1 MTSGSEPT
9 SERPVPRVRLKP
21 RESRRIKRGHRWI
34 FSNEIAD
41 TVKDLPPGSLVDV
54 VDERG
59 APLGRGYVNP
69 QSLIT
74 IRLLAPAG
82 REIDAAFFRGL
93 LAAARSYR
101 ERICGSRTAGR
112 EVFGEAD
119 GLPGLIV
126 DRYGQFLVVQSLT
139 AGIEVCLPLILDL
152 LEEIHSPRAIVLRND
167 APARGLEG
175 LTAEVR
181 VARGQLDSEDG
192 IVETEVDGLA
202 VEVDLL
208 AGQKTGWFLDQSE
221 NRRRLAEYAGGRR
234 VLDVFCY
241 AGAWGLAA
249 LKAGAAEVLAVDSSA
264 PAVSAARRN
273 AERNQVGDRFRAE
286 EASVFDRLRKLD
298 SERSRFDLVVLD
310 PPAFIKSGKKVAEG
324 VRGYREINR
333 LGLRLLAPGGILVS
347 SSCSH
352 HLPAEEFLAVL
363 RRAAADT
370 GRTVRLLEFRGQARD
385 HPVLL
390 SMPETTYLKCA
401 FLCVE

>member
-1 MTSGSEPT
+1 MTSGSEPI

-41 TVKDLPPGSLVDV
+41 PVKDLPPGSLVDI

-74 IRLLAPAG
+74 IRVLAPAG
-82 REIDAAFFRGL
+82 REIDAAFFRGRI
-93 LAAARSYR
+93 AAARSYR

-119 GLPGLIV
+119 GLPGLVV
-126 DRYGQFLVVQSLT
+126 DRYGPFLVVQSLA
-139 AGIEVCLPLILDL
+139 AGIEVRLPVILDL
-152 LEEIHSPRAIVLRND
+152 LDEIYSPRAIVLRND
-167 APARGLEG
+167 SPARGLEG
-175 LTAEVR
+175 LAAEVR
-181 VARGQLDSEDG
+181 VARGRLDSEDG

-208 AGQKTGWFLDQSE
+208 GGQKTGWFLDQAE
-221 NRRRLAEYAGGRR
+221 NRLRLAEYAKGRR
-234 VLDVFCY
+234 VLDAFCY

-273 AERNQVGDRFRAE
+273 AERNQIGGRFRAE
-286 EASVFDRLRKLD
+286 EASVFDRLRGLD
-298 SERSRFDLVVLD
+298 SERARFDLVVLD

-401 FLCVE
+401 FLYVE

>member
-9 SERPVPRVRLKP
+9 SERPVPRVHLKP

-41 TVKDLPPGSLVDV
+41 PVKDLPPGSLVDV

-59 APLGRGYVNP
+59 ALVGRGYVNP

-74 IRLLAPAG
+74 IRLLAQAG

-93 LAAARSYR
+93 LAAARLYR

-126 DRYGQFLVVQSLT
+126 DRYGPFLVVQSLA
-139 AGIEVCLPLILDL
+139 AGIEVRLPLILDL

-181 VARGQLDSEDG
+181 VARGRLDSEDG

-202 VEVDLL
+202 VEIDLL

-234 VLDVFCY
+234 ILDAFCY

-273 AERNQVGDRFRAE
+273 ADRNEVGDRFRAE
-286 EASVFDRLRKLD
+286 EASVFDRLRGLD

-390 SMPETTYLKCA
+390 SMPETSYLKCA
-401 FLCVE
+401 FLYVE

>member
-1 MTSGSEPT
+1 MTSGSEPI

-41 TVKDLPPGSLVDV
+41 PVKDLPPGSLVDI

-74 IRLLAPAG
+74 IRVLAPAG
-82 REIDAAFFRGL
+82 REIDAAFFRGRI
-93 LAAARSYR
+93 AAARSYR

-119 GLPGLIV
+119 GLPGLVV
-126 DRYGQFLVVQSLT
+126 DRYGPFLVVQSLA
-139 AGIEVCLPLILDL
+139 AGIEVRLPVILDL
-152 LEEIHSPRAIVLRND
+152 LEEIYSPRAIVLRND
-167 APARGLEG
+167 SPARGLEG
-175 LTAEVR
+175 LAAEVR
-181 VARGQLDSEDG
+181 VARGRLDSEDG

-208 AGQKTGWFLDQSE
+208 GGQKTGWFLDQAE
-221 NRRRLAEYAGGRR
+221 NRLRLAEYAKGRR
-234 VLDVFCY
+234 VLDAFCY

-273 AERNQVGDRFRAE
+273 AERNQVGGRFRAE
-286 EASVFDRLRKLD
+286 EASVFDRLRGLD
-298 SERSRFDLVVLD
+298 SERARFDLVVLD

-401 FLCVE
+401 FLYVE

>member
-1 MTSGSEPT
+1 MTSGSEPI

-41 TVKDLPPGSLVDV
+41 PVKDLPPGSLVDI

-74 IRLLAPAG
+74 IRVLAPAG
-82 REIDAAFFRGL
+82 REIDAAFFRGRI
-93 LAAARSYR
+93 AAARSYR

-119 GLPGLIV
+119 GLPGLVV
-126 DRYGQFLVVQSLT
+126 DRYGPFLVVQSLA
-139 AGIEVCLPLILDL
+139 AGIEVRLPVILDL
-152 LEEIHSPRAIVLRND
+152 LDEIYSPRAIVLRND
-167 APARGLEG
+167 SPARGLEG
-175 LTAEVR
+175 LAAEVR
-181 VARGQLDSEDG
+181 VARGRLDSEDG

-208 AGQKTGWFLDQSE
+208 GGQKTGWFLDQAE
-221 NRRRLAEYAGGRR
+221 NRLRLAEYAKGRR
-234 VLDVFCY
+234 VLDAFCY

-273 AERNQVGDRFRAE
+273 AERNQVGGRFRAE
-286 EASVFDRLRKLD
+286 EASVFDRLRGLD
-298 SERSRFDLVVLD
+298 SERARFDLVVLD

-401 FLCVE
+401 FLYVE

>member
-1 MTSGSEPT
+1 M
-9 SERPVPRVRLKP
+9 
-21 RESRRIKRGHRWI
+21 
-34 FSNEIAD
+34 
-41 TVKDLPPGSLVDV
+41 
-54 VDERG
+54 
-59 APLGRGYVNP
+59 
-69 QSLIT
+69 
-74 IRLLAPAG
+74 
-82 REIDAAFFRGL
+82 
-93 LAAARSYR
+93 
-101 ERICGSRTAGR
+101 
-112 EVFGEAD
+112 
-119 GLPGLIV
+119 
-126 DRYGQFLVVQSLT
+126 
-139 AGIEVCLPLILDL
+139 
-152 LEEIHSPRAIVLRND
+152 
-167 APARGLEG
+167 EG
-175 LTAEVR
+175 LAAEVR
-181 VARGQLDSEDG
+181 VARGRLDSEDG

-208 AGQKTGWFLDQSE
+208 GGQKTGWFLDQAE
-221 NRRRLAEYAGGRR
+221 NRLRLAEYAKGRR
-234 VLDVFCY
+234 VLDAFCY

-273 AERNQVGDRFRAE
+273 AERNQIGGRFRAE
-286 EASVFDRLRKLD
+286 EASVFDRLRGLD
-298 SERSRFDLVVLD
+298 SERARFDLVVLD

-401 FLCVE
+401 FLYVE

>member
-9 SERPVPRVRLKP
+9 SERSVPRVRLKP

-41 TVKDLPPGSLVDV
+41 PVKDLPPGSLVDV

-59 APLGRGYVNP
+59 ALVGRGYVNP

-82 REIDAAFFRGL
+82 REIDAAFFRGR

-101 ERICGSRTAGR
+101 ERICGPRTAGR

-126 DRYGQFLVVQSLT
+126 DRYGPFLVVQSLA
-139 AGIEVCLPLILDL
+139 AGIEVCLPMILDL

-167 APARGLEG
+167 SPARGLEG
-175 LTAEVR
+175 LPAEVR
-181 VARGQLDSEDG
+181 VARGRLDSEGG

-221 NRRRLAEYAGGRR
+221 NRRCLAEYANGRR
-234 VLDVFCY
+234 VLDAFCY

-249 LKAGAAEVLAVDSSA
+249 IKAGAAEVLAVDSSA

-273 AERNQVGDRFRAE
+273 AERNRVGDRFRAE
-286 EASVFDRLRKLD
+286 EASVFDRLRRLD

-370 GRTVRLLEFRGQARD
+370 GRTVKLLEFRGQARD

-390 SMPETTYLKCA
+390 SMPETSYLKCA

>member
-9 SERPVPRVRLKP
+9 SKPVPRVRLKP

-41 TVKDLPPGSLVDV
+41 PVKDLPPGSLVDV
-54 VDERG
+54 VDDHG

-74 IRLLAPAG
+74 IRVLAPAG
-82 REIDAAFFRGL
+82 REIDAAFFKGR
-93 LAAARSYR
+93 LAAARSFR
-101 ERICGSRTAGR
+101 EKVCVPRTAGR

-126 DRYGQFLVVQSLT
+126 DRYGPFLVVQSLA
-139 AGIEVCLPLILDL
+139 AGIEARLPLILDL

-181 VARGQLDSEDG
+181 VARGRLDSEDG
-192 IVETEVDGLA
+192 IVETEVEGLA

-208 AGQKTGWFLDQSE
+208 GGQKTGWFLDQAE
-221 NRRRLAEYAGGRR
+221 NRRRLAEYAKGRR
-234 VLDVFCY
+234 VLDAFCY

-249 LKAGAAEVLAVDSSA
+249 LRAGAAEVLAVDSSA
-264 PAVSAARRN
+264 PAVSAASRN
-273 AERNQVGDRFRAE
+273 AERNGVGGRFRAE
-286 EASVFDRLRKLD
+286 EASVFDRLRGLD
-298 SERSRFDLVVLD
+298 SERARFDLVVLD
-310 PPAFIKSGKKVAEG
+310 PPAFIKSAKKVAEG

-333 LGLRLLAPGGILVS
+333 LGLRLLAPGGVLVS

-352 HLPAEEFLAVL
+352 HLPAEEFMAAL

-390 SMPETTYLKCA
+390 SMPETAYLKCA
-401 FLCVE
+401 FLWVD

>member
-1 MTSGSEPT
+1 LTSGSEPI

-41 TVKDLPPGSLVDV
+41 PVKDLPPGSLVDI

-74 IRLLAPAG
+74 IRVLAPAG
-82 REIDAAFFRGL
+82 REIDAAFFRGRI
-93 LAAARSYR
+93 AAARSYR

-119 GLPGLIV
+119 GLPGLVV
-126 DRYGQFLVVQSLT
+126 DRYGPFLVVQSLA
-139 AGIEVCLPLILDL
+139 AGIEVRLPVILDL
-152 LEEIHSPRAIVLRND
+152 LDEIYSPRAIVLRND
-167 APARGLEG
+167 SPARGLEG
-175 LTAEVR
+175 LAAEVR
-181 VARGQLDSEDG
+181 VARGRLDSEDG

-208 AGQKTGWFLDQSE
+208 GGQKTGWFLDQAE
-221 NRRRLAEYAGGRR
+221 NRLRLAEYAKGRR
-234 VLDVFCY
+234 VLDAFCY

-273 AERNQVGDRFRAE
+273 AERNQIGGRFRAE
-286 EASVFDRLRKLD
+286 EASVFDRLRGLD
-298 SERSRFDLVVLD
+298 SERARFDLVVLD

-401 FLCVE
+401 FLYVE

>member
-1 MTSGSEPT
+1 MTSGSEPI

-41 TVKDLPPGSLVDV
+41 PVKDLPPGSLVDI

-74 IRLLAPAG
+74 IRVLAPPG
-82 REIDAAFFRGL
+82 REIDAAFFRGRI
-93 LAAARSYR
+93 AAARSYR
-101 ERICGSRTAGR
+101 ERICGFRTAGR

-119 GLPGLIV
+119 GLPGLVV
-126 DRYGQFLVVQSLT
+126 DRYGPFLVVQSLA
-139 AGIEVCLPLILDL
+139 AGIEVRLPVILDL
-152 LEEIHSPRAIVLRND
+152 LDEIYSPRAIVLRND
-167 APARGLEG
+167 SPARGLEG
-175 LTAEVR
+175 LAAEVR
-181 VARGQLDSEDG
+181 VARGRLDSEDG

-208 AGQKTGWFLDQSE
+208 GGQKTGWFLDQAE
-221 NRRRLAEYAGGRR
+221 NRLRLAEYAKGRR
-234 VLDVFCY
+234 VLDAFCY

-273 AERNQVGDRFRAE
+273 AERNQIGGRFRAE
-286 EASVFDRLRKLD
+286 EVSVFDRLRGLD
-298 SERSRFDLVVLD
+298 SERARFDLVVLD

-401 FLCVE
+401 FLYVE

>member
-1 MTSGSEPT
+1 MTSGSEPI

-41 TVKDLPPGSLVDV
+41 PVKDLPPGSLVDI

-59 APLGRGYVNP
+59 ASLGRGYVNP

-74 IRLLAPAG
+74 IRVLAPAG
-82 REIDAAFFRGL
+82 REIDAAFFRGRI
-93 LAAARSYR
+93 AAARSYR

-119 GLPGLIV
+119 GLPGLVV
-126 DRYGQFLVVQSLT
+126 DRYGPFLVVQSLA
-139 AGIEVCLPLILDL
+139 AGIEVRLPVILDL
-152 LEEIHSPRAIVLRND
+152 LDEIYSPRAIVLRND
-167 APARGLEG
+167 SPARGLEG
-175 LTAEVR
+175 LAAEVR
-181 VARGQLDSEDG
+181 VARGRLDSEDG

-208 AGQKTGWFLDQSE
+208 GGQKTGWFLDQAE
-221 NRRRLAEYAGGRR
+221 NRLRLAEYAKGRR
-234 VLDVFCY
+234 VLDAFCY

-273 AERNQVGDRFRAE
+273 AERNQVGGRFRAE
-286 EASVFDRLRKLD
+286 EASVFDRLRGLD
-298 SERSRFDLVVLD
+298 SERARFDLVVLD

-401 FLCVE
+401 FLYVE

>member
-1 MTSGSEPT
+1 LTSGSEPT

-41 TVKDLPPGSLVDV
+41 PVKDLPPGSLVDV

-59 APLGRGYVNP
+59 ALVGRGYVNP

-74 IRLLAPAG
+74 IRLLAQAG

-93 LAAARSYR
+93 LAAARLYR

-126 DRYGQFLVVQSLT
+126 DRYGPFLVVQSLA
-139 AGIEVCLPLILDL
+139 AGIEVRLPLVLDL

-181 VARGQLDSEDG
+181 VARGRLDSEDG

-202 VEVDLL
+202 VEIDLL

-221 NRRRLAEYAGGRR
+221 NRRRLAEYAKGRR
-234 VLDVFCY
+234 VLDAFCY

-286 EASVFDRLRKLD
+286 EASVFDRLRGLD

-352 HLPAEEFLAVL
+352 HLLAEEFLAVL

-390 SMPETTYLKCA
+390 SMPETSYLKCA
-401 FLCVE
+401 FLYVE